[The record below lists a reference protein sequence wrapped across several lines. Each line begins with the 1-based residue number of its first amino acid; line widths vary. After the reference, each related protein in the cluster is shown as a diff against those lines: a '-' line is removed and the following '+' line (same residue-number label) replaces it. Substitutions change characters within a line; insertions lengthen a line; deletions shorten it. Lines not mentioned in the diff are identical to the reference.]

1 MVKKERYR
9 NQKRLEIF
17 NKIWD
22 SMKELDCPVIV
33 EGKRDIMA
41 LRNLGYNGRLI
52 ELNDGNS
59 ILSTV
64 EKLVRNFGS
73 GSKFVILMDW
83 DRTGEVLTK
92 RLKRYGESC
101 DLIPN
106 VRIRRDLSVL
116 CSKEITCIEELP
128 TFVNMLNIPF

>member
-1 MVKKERYR
+1 MKK
-9 NQKRLEIF
+9 
-17 NKIWD
+17 
-22 SMKELDCPVIV
+22 LDCPVIV
-33 EGKRDIMA
+33 EGKRDTMA
-41 LRNLGYNGRLI
+41 LRNLGYNGKLI

-64 EKLVRNFGS
+64 EKLVRNFGN

-106 VRIRRDLSVL
+106 VRIRRDLSAL
-116 CSKEITCIEELP
+116 CSKEITCIEELA

>member
-1 MVKKERYR
+1 MVKKMRYR

-17 NKIWD
+17 NKIWN
-22 SMKELDCPVIV
+22 SMKDLDCPVIV
-33 EGKRDIMA
+33 EGKRDTMA

-64 EKLVRNFGS
+64 EKLVHNFGS

-83 DRTGEVLTK
+83 DRTGEIITK
-92 RLKRYGESC
+92 RLKSYGESC

-106 VRIRRDLSVL
+106 VRIRQDLSAL

-128 TFVNMLNIPF
+128 SFVHMLNIPF